1 MRYPALFTVIVSS
14 LVLGW
19 TPDAYAA
26 EREPLRILLT
36 NDDGYD
42 APGIRAMHERLV
54 AAGHDVTLVAPLNDQ
69 SGSGI
74 RVTTQ
79 GKLHYEDHAPAVWSV
94 DGTPADAVLVGLQ
107 HILADDPPDLVV
119 SGANF
124 GPNLGYA
131 GSSGTVGA
139 ARMATFAGVPAIAIS
154 VGVNPAEYDAEPY
167 SFPSTFSAF
176 AGAAEF
182 VEALIDDLERTSG
195 DAGRLLPQHTVLSI
209 NYPPVSSESIK
220 GTRVLKS
227 TWDPGVRI
235 NYAETGEPGDLQ
247 VSLQVLDPAVVAGD
261 EQDWQLLAR
270 KYITISVFDGD
281 PNSPDEVR
289 DDVAQRINSPATT
302 TTGSPSPGT
311 TSTAVFDCSD
321 PQNSGFSVVTRTDPG
336 QIAIWLP
343 LRFGRPYLVLGQV
356 PAASGAKYEGDGVL
370 LWTHGD
376 EALLEVDDQR
386 FSGCAHNRRSSI
398 WEHAKLGGVSFRAVG
413 NEPGWYLE
421 LRNGESARFVYNYG
435 QNELTLPLP
444 VPLENPLAR
453 QTTYDAQDD
462 EHRLTIRIMGTSCID
477 SMSGEQFESSVVV
490 DMNGRT
496 YQGCGRALH

>member
-1 MRYPALFTVIVSS
+1 MRYPVLFTVIVSS

-19 TPDAYAA
+19 TPDAYAG
-26 EREPLRILLT
+26 ERAPLRILLT

-42 APGIRAMHERLV
+42 APGIRAMHEHLV
-54 AAGHDVTLVAPLNDQ
+54 AAGHDVTLVAPLSDQ

-94 DGTPADAVLVGLQ
+94 DGTPADSVLVGLR

-139 ARMATFAGVPAIAIS
+139 ARMATL
-154 VGVNPAEYDAEPY
+154 
-167 SFPSTFSAF
+167 FSAF

-182 VEALIDDLERTSG
+182 VVALIDDLARTSG
-195 DAGRLLPQHTVLSI
+195 EAGRLLPQHTVLSI

-220 GTRVLKS
+220 GTRVLRS

-235 NYAETGEPGDLQ
+235 NYAETGESGDLQ
-247 VSLQVLDPAVVAGD
+247 VGLQVLDAAVVAGD
-261 EQDWQLLAR
+261 DQDWQLLAR

-289 DDVAQRINSPATT
+289 DDVAQRINSPTT
-302 TTGSPSPGT
+302 AKAASPSPGEI
-311 TSTAVFDCSD
+311 STAVFDCGD
-321 PQNSGFSVVTRTDPG
+321 KQNSGFSVVTRTGPG
-336 QIAIWLP
+336 EIAVWLP

-356 PAASGAKYEGDGVL
+356 PAASGTKYEGDGVL

-376 EALLEVDDQR
+376 EALLEVDDEH
-386 FSGCAHNRRSSI
+386 FSGCAHNQRSSI

-421 LRNGESARFVYNYG
+421 LRNGESAKFVYGYG

-444 VPLENPLAR
+444 VPLENQEAR
-453 QTTYDAQDD
+453 QTTYDTQDD
-462 EHRLTIRIMGTSCID
+462 EHRLTIRIIGTSCVD

-490 DMNGRT
+490 DMDGRT